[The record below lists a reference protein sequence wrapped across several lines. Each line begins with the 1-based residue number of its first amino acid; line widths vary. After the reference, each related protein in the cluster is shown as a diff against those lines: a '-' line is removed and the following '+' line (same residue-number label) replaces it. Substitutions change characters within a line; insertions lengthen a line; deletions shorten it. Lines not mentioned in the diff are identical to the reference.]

1 MLYCFDCNQSNPFTV
16 YTKNNS
22 GLYPL
27 MNVKEPFPYLN
38 FSNNTNILNSD
49 RLEMKLTGPDN
60 LFYQL
65 HIWLYVI
72 SIFGSLLKIQPFDQ
86 PNVEQTKINTQIMLS
101 SNEKHYSKHKVYSC
115 DKISKI
121 IRKKFSEKFKII
133 NFCIFGLNNGADF
146 YS

>member
-1 MLYCFDCNQSNPFTV
+1 
-16 YTKNNS
+16 
-22 GLYPL
+22 

-72 SIFGSLLKIQPFDQ
+72 SIFGSLLKLQPFDQ
-86 PNVEQTKINTQIMLS
+86 PNVEQTKINTQI
-101 SNEKHYSKHKVYSC
+101 N
-115 DKISKI
+115 
-121 IRKKFSEKFKII
+121 
-133 NFCIFGLNNGADF
+133 
-146 YS
+146 